1 VSLDTTVASEPRP
14 VAPEPEFSVLGVS
27 VRRHAALPALDF
39 DVHVTEPTGRHVYVI
54 ALSVQIMIEPAR
66 RQYDEGERT
75 RLVELFGPVERWA
88 TTTRSLVLHRAD
100 VLVGEFSGSTT
111 FRVSVPCTFDLE
123 IAAAKYFDAVVGGE
137 VPLAFN
143 FNGTVHHRGDDGR
156 LQLSLVP
163 WSCSTEYRFPA
174 EVWREAM
181 EEHFPNTRWIAV
193 HEGTLRAL
201 LADKA
206 RRGAPTMDAAVA
218 ALLEDAGA

>member
-1 VSLDTTVASEPRP
+1 MSLDAPVASEPRP
-14 VAPEPEFSVLGVS
+14 VSPEPEFTVLGVS

-54 ALSVQIMIEPAR
+54 ALSAQIMIEPAR
-66 RQYDEGERT
+66 RQYDQQQRG
-75 RLVELFGPVERWA
+75 RLFELFGPPERWA

-100 VLVGEFSGSTT
+100 VLVPEFSGSTT

-123 IAAAKYFDAVVGGE
+123 IAAAKYFDTIADGE

-143 FNGTVHHRGDDGR
+143 FNGTIHYRDDDGR
-156 LQLSLVP
+156 LQVSLVP
-163 WSCSTEYRFPA
+163 WSCSAAYRFPA
-174 EVWREAM
+174 EVWREAA
-181 EEHFPNTRWIAV
+181 EEHFPSARWIAI
-193 HEGTLRAL
+193 HEDTLRAL

-218 ALLEDAGA
+218 GLLKDAGA